1 MSPWLVRKAGGWAW
15 NHVIRLKRACSVFC
29 SSHVLK
35 YKVILWGSSRFS
47 FIPHTV
53 FGDSMKLMFPPAK
66 ANSMVRVISSVLKDP
81 LVDGVSLQLLCF
93 EVMNLMT
100 RGAQMCLLPQVPG
113 VACQWSS
120 QVTCKKSLC
129 HLQLSGSL
137 IGLSQILS
145 EELLSC
151 PHHREKWV
159 CAMLNIH
166 RCGMHCTLVFT

>member
-1 MSPWLVRKAGGWAW
+1 MVLAQW

-47 FIPHTV
+47 FIPQTV

-113 VACQWSS
+113 VAVSDQARSLVRGLCAICSFQDPWLDSVRFS
-120 QVTCKKSLC
+120 LKNYWAAHIIQKSEYVQC
-129 HLQLSGSL
+129 
-137 IGLSQILS
+137 
-145 EELLSC
+145 
-151 PHHREKWV
+151 
-159 CAMLNIH
+159 
-166 RCGMHCTLVFT
+166 